1 VQAYYTS
8 RRFYF
13 QGDARSK
20 KLDSFQYA
28 VILGHTFKIERQVPP
43 MRCPLTQVDRR
54 SMIKKLISSGLQI
67 SPDALDYV
75 LSLESP
81 NQVVDSIIIGCR
93 ETSCPSVLSREF
105 IEHLLSDK
113 GTESEVTPE
122 PVDTNMSA
130 EVSKS
135 SYQEPIDDEGWSIR
149 ILKSPDMESVGS
161 EGSVEDFLALFAD
174 RYNRIKEIYDSRM
187 DTHGALT
194 PSEAQTRGVDSK
206 RHRIMKAEG
215 HGSERPPSVI
225 VIGIVR
231 DKKTSLSD
239 NIILDIEDKTGS
251 MICVVPTN
259 MRSSNGQKLAEKAN
273 SVLLDE
279 VVCVKGYVDHNE
291 RMIAEDV
298 IFPGIPMIRGG
309 GKAQR
314 EVYAAFISDLH
325 CGSNEFLEDEFDQFI
340 KWLSGIDVDDSE
352 KHMIDRTEYLFI
364 AGDLVDGIGVYPEQR
379 NDLAIPN
386 IYDQYALLASKLRD
400 LPDRIKILCIPG
412 NHDACRQALP
422 RPPILKEF
430 AGPLYDMGDR
440 IIMLGDPCHVVVE
453 RVNII
458 LTHGDSLDD
467 LVTNIPGASYQK
479 PTIPMKALLEK
490 RHLAPLFG
498 GKTEL
503 APLHRDWMV
512 IDTPPDL
519 IHFGHAH
526 HNAVSNHPH
535 RVKIINSGTFQA
547 QTDFMRKQGIVPTP
561 GIVTLLNLDTGAM
574 GNPKFKIFYE
584 E

>member
-1 VQAYYTS
+1 
-8 RRFYF
+8 
-13 QGDARSK
+13 
-20 KLDSFQYA
+20 
-28 VILGHTFKIERQVPP
+28 

-54 SMIKKLISSGLQI
+54 NMLKKLISSGLQI

-81 NQVVDSIIIGCR
+81 NQVVDSIIIACR
-93 ETSCPSVLSREF
+93 ETSCPSVLSRDF
-105 IEHLLSDK
+105 IEHLLNDKSTPSEIALELEPFDTHIQVEIAKPSD
-113 GTESEVTPE
+113 S
-122 PVDTNMSA
+122 
-130 EVSKS
+130 
-135 SYQEPIDDEGWSIR
+135 EPIEDASGSIR
-149 ILKSPDMESVGS
+149 ILKSPDMDSVGS
-161 EGSVEDFLALFAD
+161 EGSVEDFLALFDD

-187 DTHGALT
+187 DTQSALS
-194 PSEAQTRGVDSK
+194 PAAARTRGADSR
-206 RHRIMKAEG
+206 RHRILQAEG
-215 HGSERPPSVI
+215 HRSTRPPSVI

-231 DKKTSLSD
+231 NKRTSQSD
-239 NIILDIEDKTGS
+239 NIILDVEDKTGS
-251 MICVVPTN
+251 MICVVPTS
-259 MRSSNGQKLAEKAN
+259 MRSPNGQKLAEKAN

-279 VVCVKGYVDHNE
+279 IVCVKGYVDQDG

-340 KWLSGIDVDDSE
+340 RWLSGIDVDDSE
-352 KHMIDRTEYLFI
+352 KYMVDRTEYLFI

-379 NDLAIPN
+379 NDLAIPS

-430 AGPLYDMGDR
+430 AGPLYDLGDR

-453 RVNII
+453 RVNFI
-458 LTHGDSLDD
+458 LNHGDSLDD

-479 PTIPMKALLEK
+479 PAIPMKALLEK

-512 IDTPPDL
+512 IDTPPDV

-561 GIVTLLNLDTGAM
+561 GIVTLLNLYTGAM
-574 GNPKFKIFYE
+574 GNPKFKIFYNE
-584 E
+584 